1 MQRCVGYSLVEQ
13 SDPFSLTPWKQMV
26 FVDVMCVTRDT
37 AALNSGLDFDILLPK
52 HRYLH
57 ILIVTGT

>member
-1 MQRCVGYSLVEQ
+1 
-13 SDPFSLTPWKQMV
+13 MV